1 MPVWESQKLWILKS
15 LIAKRNYYYGFVGGP
30 SGIYRKSFA
39 CGISI
44 AALILTLMWV
54 CPNTSAQT
62 NSVFGPATKFRVPA
76 YNGVISFATNGS
88 YMSATFADNTWT
100 FKNLRLNGSQPL
112 DNLEISTENS
122 SVTINSYQTVT
133 FGFPSE
139 FLNISVQ
146 GKGQQVI
153 NMGVGAFS
161 GTNVDWVVASNVTFL
176 NSGWSVSHNGTVS
189 LTGLTG
195 NLNIIYFNFTSQIGS
210 SNLPFYKAHSVAIAV
225 TIGVIAT
232 FGAAVVVRVAVRKRT
247 GTVRGG
253 QA

>member
-1 MPVWESQKLWILKS
+1 
-15 LIAKRNYYYGFVGGP
+15 VGGL
-30 SGIYRKSFA
+30 SGIYRKGFA
-39 CGISI
+39 WGVAI

-54 CPNTSAQT
+54 YPNTSAKI
-62 NSVFGPATKFRVPA
+62 SSAFGTSTKFNVPG
-76 YNGVISFATNGS
+76 YNGVITFATNGS
-88 YMSATFADNTWT
+88 YTAATFEDNTWA

-112 DNLEISTENS
+112 NSLEISAENS
-122 SVTINSYQTVT
+122 SVMINSYQIRT
-133 FGFPSE
+133 FGFPSD

-161 GTNVDWVVASNVTFL
+161 GTNVDWVVSSNVTFL
-176 NSGWSVSHNGTVS
+176 NSGWSVSHNGTVT

-195 NLNIIYFNFTSQIGS
+195 NLNIIYFNFTSQTES
-210 SNLPFYKAHSVAIAV
+210 SHLPFYEAHSVAIAV

-232 FGAAVVVRVAVRKRT
+232 FGAAVVVQVAIRKGT
-247 GTVRGG
+247 GTLRGV